1 MKALW
6 LLLLISAA
14 FTTACRHAG
23 GDWARAPLAPVIRFT
38 ELAPPRSIVVLALDA
53 HSGAPLPQAE
63 ALILALQLRATADS
77 AGVIRVRPSQP
88 GAVQLTV
95 RLVGYEVWHS
105 TVAVSDSAGV
115 ALVAQ
120 LRRSKVPLTTVE
132 VRDSLR

>member
-1 MKALW
+1 MKAQW
-6 LLLLISAA
+6 LLLFVPAA

-23 GDWARAPLAPVIRFT
+23 GDWAHAPLAPAIRFT
-38 ELAPPRSIVVLALDA
+38 ELAPPLSVIVLALDA

-63 ALILALQLRATADS
+63 ALIPALQLRANADT
-77 AGVIRVRPSQP
+77 AGVIRLRPARP

-105 TVAVSDSAGV
+105 RVVVSDSAGV

-120 LRRSKVPLTTVE
+120 LRRSKGPLATVE
-132 VRDSLR
+132 VRDSLQ

>member
-1 MKALW
+1 MKAQLSIF
-6 LLLLISAA
+6 LACA
-14 FTTACRHAG
+14 FSTACHHAG
-23 GDWARAPLAPVIRFT
+23 SDWAHAPLAPVIRFT
-38 ELAPPRSIVVLALDA
+38 ELAAPRSIVVLALDA

-63 ALILALQLRATADS
+63 ALIPALQLRANGDT
-77 AGVIRVRPSQP
+77 AGVIRLRPSRP

-95 RLVGYEVWHS
+95 RLVGYEVWRAA
-105 TVAVSDSAGV
+105 VVVSDSAGV